1 MIIGATGGGD
11 SFIQLIVVL
20 IIFAF
25 VLAMT
30 VITTRFIGGYQK
42 VKMQN
47 RNMQLIETLRLS
59 NTKYLALMKVADRY
73 VVIGVGKDEINKIIE
88 LDENEIP
95 DLRLD
100 EEGKTAT
107 TMAGFQDIL
116 DRFRNKKG

>member
-47 RNMQLIETLRLS
+47 KNMQLIETLRLS
-59 NTKYLALMKVADRY
+59 NTKYLALMKVADKY

-88 LDENEIP
+88 LDENELP
-95 DLRLD
+95 DIQFA
-100 EEGKTAT
+100 EEGKPVG

-116 DRFRNKKG
+116 EKFRNKKG

>member
-1 MIIGATGGGD
+1 MIIGATGGGE
-11 SFIQLIVVL
+11 SLIQLIVVL

-47 RNMQLIETLRLS
+47 KNMQLIETLRLS
-59 NTKYLALMKVADRY
+59 NTKYLALMKVADKY

-88 LDENEIP
+88 LDEKELP
-95 DLRLD
+95 DIQLV
-100 EEGKTAT
+100 EEGKSVTA
-107 TMAGFQDIL
+107 MAGFQDIL
-116 DRFRNKKG
+116 DKFRNKKG